1 MVPGVITVVDKTY
14 TDTTNASLRSASYG
28 LTLVNKSPGE
38 NRNRRKERL
47 TGILT
52 EDRRRFQR

>member
-1 MVPGVITVVDKTY
+1 MVPGIITVVDEIY
-14 TDTTNASLRSASYG
+14 TDTIGVSLRSASYG
-28 LTLVNKSPGE
+28 LTLIDKSPGE

-52 EDRRRFQR
+52 EGRRRF